1 MNMLLEVDRVTSGYG
16 DTPIL
21 HDISI
26 RVEQDEIVTVIGPNG
41 SGKSTLLKTIFG
53 LIRPAGG
60 TIRFGSIDLTNMG
73 SHRIAKTGVG
83 YVPQLENVF
92 PSLTVIDNLQMGA
105 YNRKGAGGNELVK
118 EVSDIF
124 PVIEVKRNEKAGNLS
139 GGERQM
145 LAIARALV
153 GKPQILLLDE
163 PTASLAP
170 NLVGEILDKLHDIR
184 TMGTSILLVEQNAQ
198 KSLQISDRAYVL
210 VMGKKVLEGTA
221 NEVLGNEEIGQL
233 YLGKRGKTKRGKTKK
248 G

>member
-1 MNMLLEVDRVTSGYG
+1 
-16 DTPIL
+16 
-21 HDISI
+21 
-26 RVEQDEIVTVIGPNG
+26 
-41 SGKSTLLKTIFG
+41 
-53 LIRPAGG
+53 
-60 TIRFGSIDLTNMG
+60 
-73 SHRIAKTGVG
+73 
-83 YVPQLENVF
+83 
-92 PSLTVIDNLQMGA
+92 
-105 YNRKGAGGNELVK
+105 
-118 EVSDIF
+118 
-124 PVIEVKRNEKAGNLS
+124 
-139 GGERQM
+139 M